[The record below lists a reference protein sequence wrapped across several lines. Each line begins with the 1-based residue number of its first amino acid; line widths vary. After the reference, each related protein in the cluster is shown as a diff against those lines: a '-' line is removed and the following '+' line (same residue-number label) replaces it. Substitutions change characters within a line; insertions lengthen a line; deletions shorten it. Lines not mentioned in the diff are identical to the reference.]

1 MAIAHIFQDNLKERM
16 ERSTAFFRGEVP
28 DRIPA
33 APMCMG
39 QAAILH
45 GYTLY
50 DYYTKPEMGVE
61 WLIHAGQMFDA
72 EILPMWLYA
81 TYWVEDYGGTLKM
94 PVGRMAAPAM
104 IEPACKTL
112 EDAEN
117 LEVLDLKELSKG
129 PTMQR
134 HWKAL
139 ETAEKLL
146 GPYFAPWSFPYEV
159 FIQVAYWVGPER
171 AVLLVK
177 KDPKLLHRLLK
188 KAVEHCVN
196 VNTLVA
202 EKYGSAF
209 IMCSSLLASNT
220 LSREQNIEFN
230 ITYLK
235 DMLEKSLDNGAGPGI
250 MYHLC
255 GDHKV
260 DWDLH
265 KDMPMTPATLMHVA
279 YDGKQPMDINKV
291 MSVFGDKCAI
301 LGNVDTALMQLGT
314 PKEVYDATKAQVLA
328 GKESPKGFMAG
339 NACEIPPFAPAAN
352 TYAFVKAVKDHGK
365 LSKA

>member
-1 MAIAHIFQDNLKERM
+1 VFAHIFQEKLEERIK
-16 ERSTAFFRGEVP
+16 RSNAFFMGEVP
-28 DRIPA
+28 DRTPA
-33 APMCMG
+33 SPMCMG
-39 QAAILH
+39 QAAIMH

-50 DYYTKPEMGVE
+50 DYYTKPDLGIDCI
-61 WLIHAGQMFDA
+61 IHASQMLDA

-81 TYWVEDYGGTLKM
+81 TYWVEDYGGKLKM

-104 IEPACKTL
+104 IEPACKTF
-112 EDAEN
+112 EEADS
-117 LEVLDLKELSKG
+117 LEVLDLKELSNG

-139 ETAEKLL
+139 ERAEKIM
-146 GPYFAPWSFPYEV
+146 GKYFAPWSFPYEV
-159 FIQVAYWVGPER
+159 FIQVAYWIGPEK

-202 EKYGSAF
+202 ERYGSSF
-209 IMCSSLLASNT
+209 IACSSLLTSNT
-220 LSREQNIEFN
+220 LSREQCIEFN
-230 ITYLK
+230 INY
-235 DMLEKSLDNGAGPGI
+235 MSEMISKSLKNGAGPGI

-255 GDHKV
+255 GDHRV

-265 KDMPMTPATLMHVA
+265 TKVPITPATLMHVA
-279 YDGKQPMDINKV
+279 YDGKEPMDIKKV

-301 LGNVDTALMQLGT
+301 LGNIDTALMQLGT
-314 PKEVYDATKAQVLA
+314 PAEVYDKVKEQVLA
-328 GKESPKGFMAG
+328 AKESPKGYLAC
-339 NACEIPPFAPAAN
+339 NACEIPPFAPVAN
-352 TYAFVKAVKDHGK
+352 TYAFVQAVKDYGQ
-365 LSKA
+365 LPKA